1 MVIHNMLNIIKFIF
15 TLLMLIVS
23 ITIIVA
29 VWIDHNL
36 TLGVQIGVT
45 CMMGIVILG
54 IFYLYYR
61 VSSRFLN
68 KK

>member
-1 MVIHNMLNIIKFIF
+1 MLNIIKFIF

-36 TLGVQIGVT
+36 TLGVQIGTT
-45 CMMGIVILG
+45 CMMGIIISG

-61 VSSRFLN
+61 ISSRFL
-68 KK
+68 KKK